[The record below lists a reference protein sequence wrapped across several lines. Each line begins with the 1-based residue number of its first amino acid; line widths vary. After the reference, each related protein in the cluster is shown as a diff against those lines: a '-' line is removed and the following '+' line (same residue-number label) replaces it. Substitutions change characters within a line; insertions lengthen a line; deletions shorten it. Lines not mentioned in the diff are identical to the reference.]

1 MSSTAAADGD
11 LPASPSGASPRS
23 RDFPLY
29 DGEPR
34 LLTGTQWAVVL
45 GAWLVAAACDLL
57 LEVPGPAWLGV
68 VVRGVLFA
76 GLPLLA
82 LAWALG
88 GGFGTAVRTLFRPVG
103 GRDVGLMV
111 GFAALN
117 VVLSFI
123 VGVIVASLVDV
134 APNPT
139 GGTLSELGTGD
150 RVAYFLAMV
159 PQLVGEEVFTVVPF
173 LAVLTLAAGAL
184 RMPRRTAVLL
194 AVLVASVLFALVHL
208 PTYDWNVLQCLL
220 VIGTAR
226 VVLLIPYLLTKN
238 LAVSA
243 GAHVLNDWTLFG
255 LALLGAGTVG

>member
-1 MSSTAAADGD
+1 MSSATTAGDGTIPAASGTAA
-11 LPASPSGASPRS
+11 RS
-23 RDFPLY
+23 HDFPLY
-29 DGEPR
+29 AGDPKR
-34 LLTGTQWAVVL
+34 LTGVQWAVLL

-57 LEVPGPAWLGV
+57 VGVPGPPWLSI

-88 GGFGTAVRTLFRPVG
+88 GVRAAWGTLFRRVR

-117 VVLSFI
+117 VVVTFV
-123 VGVIVASLVDV
+123 VGLLVSSLFD
-134 APNPT
+134 ANPNPT
-139 GGTLSELGTGD
+139 GAALADLGTGD
-150 RVAYFLAMV
+150 RIAYFLSMI

-173 LAVLTLAAGAL
+173 LAVLTLATVAWRLGRRASITIAL
-184 RMPRRTAVLL
+184 V
-194 AVLVASVLFALVHL
+194 VAAVLFALIHL
-208 PTYDWNVLQCLL
+208 PTYDWNLLQCLL
-220 VIGTAR
+220 IIGVAR
-226 VVLLIPYLLTKN
+226 VILFVPYLLTKN

-255 LALLGAGTVG
+255 LGLLGAGTVG